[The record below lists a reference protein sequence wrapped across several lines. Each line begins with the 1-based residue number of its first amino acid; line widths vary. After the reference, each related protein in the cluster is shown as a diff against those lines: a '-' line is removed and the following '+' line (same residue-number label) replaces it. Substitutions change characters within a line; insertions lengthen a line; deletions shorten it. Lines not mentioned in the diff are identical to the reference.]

1 MTEILDNLRQG
12 LAGARALENV
22 GGVGAAVQSRTQRE
36 VLDLSGAER
45 ETNLDTPDLTN
56 GGDTFTPNAV
66 GGSEDD
72 LLLTLDL
79 VTVELPA
86 GGVLNHIA
94 FVSLGDLFE
103 QGRDVGLRRRLLGGS
118 LLLLFLGTAGQK
130 TRGDHETQQE
140 FVGVV
145 GSVDKVS
152 LAAGD
157 FVGAGTLSRNNDHI
171 TDDGSEAIDLS
182 TELDLGDLAS
192 LQGGF
197 GFLLVGH
204 QGGVRSHM
212 GARRDS
218 SRVTETFTLDDQL
231 GNIMGPDTR
240 HETTRSTHP
249 C

>member
-66 GGSEDD
+66 GGGEDD

-94 FVSLGDLFE
+94 FVGLGDLFE

-218 SRVTETFTLDDQL
+218 SRVAETFMWDSQL
-231 GNIMGPDTR
+231 ETSSGSDTR